1 MNGVSGY
8 ERRVAPEDAPTKELA
23 LNEEPTASRNTPLEA
38 SETLKPWIEPSLLKL
53 EAGQAETGSLYG
65 ADGTAH
71 S

>member
-1 MNGVSGY
+1 
-8 ERRVAPEDAPTKELA
+8 